1 MDQQKS
7 MYPNP
12 DPGYGGQNPG
22 YPHQT
27 PGAGYPH
34 EMGYPQQPPPQYAM
48 PQPDMQYMQQPEMQY
63 GPPPIVTQ
71 PTATTIIM
79 PPQVGP
85 DPTMI
90 TCPSCQS
97 TVVTRMEYEPN
108 TRTHICALLLCVFCC
123 WPCVCV
129 PYCVDSC
136 QSGNHY
142 CPSCGAYVGTY
153 EN

>member
-1 MDQQKS
+1 MEQKS
-7 MYPNP
+7 MYPHP
-12 DPGYGGQNPG
+12 DPNQAEGSA
-22 YPHQT
+22 YPHQMQ
-27 PGAGYPH
+27 Y
-34 EMGYPQQPPPQYAM
+34 PPPQYPM
-48 PQPDMQYMQQPEMQY
+48 PQPEMQY
-63 GPPPIVTQ
+63 APPPIVTQ
-71 PTATTIIM
+71 PTTTIIM

-90 TCPSCQS
+90 TCPSCHS